1 MNLNTAFKLKQC
13 EVLPP
18 ENIISMGE
26 IKLTL
31 QPKFIEVLA
40 FLAQQYPNL
49 VTREQIIDE
58 IWDGN
63 FYVGE
68 KALTNAIWHLRKSL
82 KSFDA
87 NVEFIETIRK
97 TGYKLLIQPEYIKA
111 KQELNKSFNITW
123 SHTWSLYAL
132 GLFAL
137 IFIGF
142 ISWPDE
148 TQKTQ
153 FSKPELVTQ
162 YPGRELYPSISPDGR
177 YLAFS
182 WRQMNRNTDLFLKDL
197 SQPDLAAKNL
207 THSEFR
213 EGRSVWAPDG
223 NALYYYRRNS
233 KVEIECQIVK
243 KNLQNS
249 MIEVIGVCDPN
260 RSSSVDISKNG
271 LLLAYAGIDDQN
283 SEKAIY
289 LKELNSNMPAKR
301 LTCLQKCDYSDES
314 ISFSPDQQ
322 YLAIS
327 RNTESGHEDIFI
339 HEIKSGIEKRLTSG
353 YIDIRGLDWHPTD
366 KKLIFAAIE
375 HGKRYGFEINVDSAE
390 LVKLPGSGVSFP
402 QYSDEKTI
410 YYHNWQIDTSIMR
423 IELDAQVASSPFP
436 LLESEFNFRYPDY
449 SSSAKQLAVIS
460 NESGF
465 DELWISGLNGIKKQQ
480 LTHLKQTI
488 KNPVWS
494 HDGKHIAFIVNTVDS
509 NELYVIN
516 VQTQNLKRLDTGLIF
531 HNKPSWSGDNLRIY
545 VSDNTNL
552 HQVSTDGEQVEQ
564 LTQNGGNYAVETSA
578 GELIYSKGKGKGL
591 WRLPLIAPSQE
602 KKLLADI
609 NLPSSTGWQYTKQGI
624 YYFNVKGFDYR
635 LSFYNFETK
644 KLKDIIRVP
653 ERSFSRTRGMTYVP
667 ENNWLLFTGYE
678 SPQVDIKRIT
688 AK

>member
-1 MNLNTAFKLKQC
+1 MSLNKSFKLNQC
-13 EVLPP
+13 EVQPP

-26 IKLTL
+26 TKLTL

-97 TGYKLLIQPEYIKA
+97 TGYKLLIEPEYIKP
-111 KQELNKSFNITW
+111 KQDLNKSFNIVW

-142 ISWPDE
+142 ISWPDGN
-148 TQKTQ
+148 QKTQ
-153 FSKPELVTQ
+153 FSKPVLVTQ
-162 YPGRELYPSISPDGR
+162 YPGRELYPSVSPDGR

-182 WRQMNRNTDLFLKDL
+182 WRQMNRNIDLYLKDL
-197 SQPDLAAKNL
+197 SQPDLASRNL
-207 THSEFR
+207 THSKFR
-213 EGRSVWAPDG
+213 EGRTVWAPDG
-223 NALYYYRRNS
+223 SALYYYRRSS
-233 KVEIECQIVK
+233 KIGCQVVK
-243 KNLQNS
+243 KDLQTS
-249 MIEVIGVCDPN
+249 MVELLGNCDSSS
-260 RSSSVDISKNG
+260 SSSVALSKDG
-271 LLLAYAGIDDQN
+271 LLLAYAGISDKNTD
-283 SEKAIY
+283 KAIY
-289 LKELNSNMPAKR
+289 LKELNSDLPAKR
-301 LTCLQKCDYSDES
+301 LTCLQNCDYTDES
-314 ISFSPDQQ
+314 VSFSSDQK

-339 HEIKSGIEKRLTSG
+339 HEISSGIERRLTSG
-353 YIDIRGLDWHPTD
+353 YLDIRGLDWHPSEN
-366 KKLIFAAIE
+366 KLIFAAIE
-375 HGKRYGFEINVDSAE
+375 HGKRYGFEIDVDSSE
-390 LVKLPGSGVSFP
+390 LVKLPVSGVSFP
-402 QYSDEKTI
+402 RYSDEKTI
-410 YYHNWQIDTSIMR
+410 YYHNWQIDTSIMHV
-423 IELDAQVASSPFP
+423 ELDAQVASSPFP
-436 LLESEFNFRYPDY
+436 LLQSEFNFRYPNY
-449 SSSAKQLAVIS
+449 SISSKQLAMIS

-465 DELWISGLNGIKKQQ
+465 DELWISGLDGIKKQQ
-480 LTHLKQTI
+480 LTQLKQTI

-516 VQTQNLKRLDTGLIF
+516 VQTQNLKRLDTGLVF
-531 HNKPSWSGDNLRIY
+531 HNKPSWSGDNQTIY

-552 HQVSTDGEQVEQ
+552 HQVSVNGEQVKQ
-564 LTQNGGNYAVETSA
+564 LTQNGGNYGVETSA
-578 GELIYSKGKGKGL
+578 GELIYSKGGGKGL
-591 WRLPLIAPSQE
+591 WRLPLIAPTQE
-602 KKLLADI
+602 RKLLANI
-609 NLPSSTGWQYTKQGI
+609 RLPSSTGWQYTDKGI
-624 YYFNVKGFDYR
+624 YYFNVKGNDYR
-635 LSFYNFETK
+635 LSFYNFETQEH
-644 KLKDIIRVP
+644 KDIIRVP